1 MSKFKLQEVIEKAGI
16 SFEEAREKLKEI
28 NIDIEGLNDLV
39 DEKAVTHL
47 GVDSKLLS
55 VDKRQELLK
64 KALERHKR
72 HSRAKE
78 VVIKKDGTDSS
89 KRISKEELLRKK
101 RELEKSLKK
110 VDEEREKLSKIKQ
123 KEEESKDIKQED
135 ITTEEIQTK
144 KVEEEK
150 PEKRHEETVV
160 ENKETF
166 SQPTEDK
173 KPSQSVEKTPQ
184 KRFGTE
190 DRKKDDRKGR
200 DFSDRK
206 KSQHSAD
213 TRTSDSRQF
222 RDRKPEQKPRHH
234 EESKDSKDMKDKKVA
249 FKRREEAE
257 KPSESFEKLKK
268 VDVEK
273 KKETPK
279 EDLEPKKVKGK
290 KGLKKE
296 KNINKDI
303 LEGFDELELE
313 EAIVKGE
320 IKEELLPVADI
331 DEGGEDS
338 SKQRKKKLQKGKKK
352 DKSKDANKPEP
363 VKITRIEIG
372 ETVTVNELAG
382 LLGIKAVE
390 LVKKLFSMGVMA
402 SVNQAIDAETAQLL
416 GAEYDIEVNVK
427 TVTEEDL
434 LPKYEDNPEK
444 MKPRP
449 PIVTVMGHVDHGKT
463 SLLDAIRKTRVAEGE
478 AGGITQHIG
487 AYEVD
492 LNGRSITFL
501 DTPGHEAFTTLRA
514 RGANVTDIVI
524 LVVAAD
530 DGVMPQTKEAIDH
543 AKAAGVRIVVAVNKI
558 DKPNANPEKVKTQL
572 AEYGIIPEEWGGEYQ
587 FQEISAKNKIGI
599 DDLLERV
606 LLEADILEL
615 KADYDRLAEGII
627 IESKLDKQRGP
638 VGTVLVRKGTLK
650 NGDFFVVGPTFGKVR
665 AMFNSVGRS
674 VKTAGP
680 SVPVEVMGFSSV
692 PESGQNF
699 IVVPNEKT
707 ARQIAE
713 MRMEKQKEAELKER
727 NKVSL
732 NDLFDRI
739 KEGEIQDLNIVIKAD
754 VQGSVEALKT
764 SLLKLSNNE
773 VKVNIIHDGVG
784 GINESDVLLAAASN
798 AIVIG
803 FNVRPDNNARA
814 VAEREDV
821 EINLYSVIYEAIDN
835 VKSAIEGM
843 LSPEIKENVIGRVE
857 VRQVF
862 SVPKVGKIAGSY
874 VLEGKIT
881 RNSKI
886 RVIRD
891 NIVIYDGNIGSLKR
905 FQDDVKEVVA
915 GYECGVGVDRFND
928 IKEGDIFEVYEMVE
942 RKRELKELN

>member
-1 MSKFKLQEVIEKAGI
+1 MSKFKLQEVIEKAGL
-16 SFEEAREKLKEI
+16 SFEDALEKLKEI
-28 NIDIEGLNDLV
+28 NIDVSSPDDMVN
-39 DEKAVTHL
+39 EKAVSHL
-47 GVDSKLLS
+47 GVDPKILS

-72 HSRAKE
+72 HSRPKE
-78 VVIKKDGTDSS
+78 VVIKKSDDDSS

-110 VDEEREKLSKIKQ
+110 VDEEREKIAKV
-123 KEEESKDIKQED
+123 KQEELNKEKEA
-135 ITTEEIQTK
+135 EET
-144 KVEEEK
+144 KVEQEK
-150 PEKRHEETVV
+150 VQTVEVSKAAPESATLATEVAAPVKDEDK
-160 ENKETF
+160 KET
-166 SQPTEDK
+166 Q
-173 KPSQSVEKTPQ
+173 KPSQSEKT
-184 KRFGTE
+184 E
-190 DRKKDDRKGR
+190 DKPKPVHREKKDGR
-200 DFSDRK
+200 GFNRRPREHSDSRR
-206 KSQHSAD
+206 D
-213 TRTSDSRQF
+213 TRTPETKQF
-222 RDRKPEQKPRHH
+222 KDKKVEQKPRR
-234 EESKDSKDMKDKKVA
+234 EDDSRGKAA
-249 FKRREEAE
+249 FKKQDDID
-257 KPSESFEKLKK
+257 KPSETFEKLKR
-268 VDVEK
+268 VDIDK

-279 EDLEPKKVKGK
+279 EDIEPKKVKAK
-290 KGLKKE
+290 KGVKKE
-296 KNINKDI
+296 KNLVKDI

-320 IKEELLPVADI
+320 IKDEIII
-331 DEGGEDS
+331 DEEVIVEKTEDIA
-338 SKQRKKKLQKGKKK
+338 QKNKGKRQQKPKKK
-352 DKSKDANKPEP
+352 DRAKESKKQEP
-363 VKITRIEIG
+363 VKITKVEIG
-372 ETVTVNELAG
+372 ETITVNELAG

-390 LVKKLFSMGVMA
+390 LVKKLFAMGVMA

-416 GAEYDIEVNVK
+416 GAEYDIEVVVK
-427 TVTEEDL
+427 TVTEDDL

-543 AKAAGVRIVVAVNKI
+543 SKAAGVRLVVAVNKI

-572 AEYGIIPEEWGGEYQ
+572 AEYGIIPEEWGGENQ
-587 FQEISAKNKIGI
+587 FQEISAKNRIGI
-599 DDLLERV
+599 EDLLERV
-606 LLEADILEL
+606 LLEADMLEL

-692 PESGQNF
+692 PESGQTF
-699 IVVPNEKT
+699 IVVPNEKV
-707 ARQIAE
+707 ARQVAE
-713 MRMEKQKEAELKER
+713 IRMAKMKEAELREKS
-727 NKVSL
+727 KVSL

-739 KEGEIQDLNIVIKAD
+739 KEGEIQELNIVIKAD

-764 SLLKLSNNE
+764 SLIKLSNQE

-798 AIVIG
+798 AVIIG

-814 VAEREDV
+814 VAERENV

-835 VKSAIEGM
+835 IKSAIEGM
-843 LSPEIKENVIGRVE
+843 LSPEVNESVIGRVE

-862 SVPKVGKIAGSY
+862 SVPKIGKIAGAY

-881 RNSKI
+881 RNAKV

-891 NIVIYDGNIGSLKR
+891 NIVVYDGTVGSLKR
-905 FQDDVKEVVA
+905 FQDDAKEVVA
-915 GYECGVGVDRFND
+915 GYECGVGIDRFND

-942 RKRELKELN
+942 RKRELKELK

>member
-16 SFEEAREKLKEI
+16 SFEDAMEKLKEI
-28 NIDIEGLNDLV
+28 NIDVSSPNDMV
-39 DEKAVTHL
+39 NEKAAEHL
-47 GVDSKLLS
+47 GVDPKILS

-72 HSRAKE
+72 HSRPKE
-78 VVIKKDGTDSS
+78 VVIKKTDDDSS

-110 VDEEREKLSKIKQ
+110 VDEEREKIAKIKQ
-123 KEEESKDIKQED
+123 EELNKEKE
-135 ITTEEIQTK
+135 TEETK
-144 KVEEEK
+144 KVQEKTQTVEAVKTAQESAPSVTEVTTPPKAEEK
-150 PEKRHEETVV
+150 
-160 ENKETF
+160 KEV
-166 SQPTEDK
+166 Q
-173 KPSQSVEKTPQ
+173 KPSQSEKPEEKAKPVQ
-184 KRFGTE
+184 RE
-190 DRKKDDRKGR
+190 RKEKR
-200 DFSDRK
+200 DFNRRPRE
-206 KSQHSAD
+206 Q
-213 TRTSDSRQF
+213 SDSRN
-222 RDRKPEQKPRHH
+222 DRKTAETKQFKDRKSEQKPRR
-234 EESKDSKDMKDKKVA
+234 EDDSRGKVA
-249 FKRREEAE
+249 FKKQDDID
-257 KPSESFEKLKK
+257 KPSETFEKLKK
-268 VDVEK
+268 VDIDK

-279 EDLEPKKVKGK
+279 EDLEPKKVKTK
-290 KGLKKE
+290 KGVKKE
-296 KNINKDI
+296 KNLVKDI

-320 IKEELLPVADI
+320 IKDEIVI
-331 DEGGEDS
+331 DEEVIAEKSEDIV
-338 SKQRKKKLQKGKKK
+338 QKNKGKRQQKPKKK
-352 DKSKDANKPEP
+352 DRFKESKKQEP
-363 VKITRIEIG
+363 VKITKVEIG
-372 ETVTVNELAG
+372 ENITVNELAG

-390 LVKKLFSMGVMA
+390 LVKKLFTMGVMA
-402 SVNQAIDAETAQLL
+402 SVNQTIDAETAQLL
-416 GAEYDIEVNVK
+416 GAEYDIEVVVK
-427 TVTEEDL
+427 TITEDDL
-434 LPKYEDNPEK
+434 LPKYDDNPEK

-543 AKAAGVRIVVAVNKI
+543 AKAAGVRLVVAVNKI

-572 AEYGIIPEEWGGEYQ
+572 AEYGIIPEEWGGENQ
-587 FQEISAKNKIGI
+587 FQEISAKNRIGI
-599 DDLLERV
+599 EDLLERV
-606 LLEADILEL
+606 LLEADMLEL
-615 KADYDRLAEGII
+615 KADYERLAEGII

-665 AMFNSVGRS
+665 AMFNSVGKS

-692 PESGQNF
+692 PESGQTF
-699 IVVPNEKT
+699 IVVPNEKV
-707 ARQIAE
+707 ARQVAE
-713 MRMEKQKEAELKER
+713 IRMAKQKEAELREK

-739 KEGEIQDLNIVIKAD
+739 KEGEIQELNIVIKAD
-754 VQGSVEALKT
+754 VQGSVEALKA
-764 SLLKLSNNE
+764 SLLKLSNQE

-798 AIVIG
+798 AIIIG

-835 VKSAIEGM
+835 IKSAIEGM
-843 LSPEIKENVIGRVE
+843 LSPEVNESVIGRVE

-862 SVPKVGKIAGSY
+862 SVPKVGKIAGAY

-881 RNSKI
+881 RNAKV

-891 NIVIYDGNIGSLKR
+891 NIVVYDGTVGSLKR
-905 FQDDVKEVVA
+905 FQDDAKEVVA
-915 GYECGVGVDRFND
+915 GYECGVGIDRFND

>member
-1 MSKFKLQEVIEKAGI
+1 MSKFKLQEVIEKAGL
-16 SFEEAREKLKEI
+16 SFEDALEKLKEI
-28 NIDIEGLNDLV
+28 NIDVSSPDDMVN
-39 DEKAVTHL
+39 EKAVSHL
-47 GVDSKLLS
+47 GVDPKILS

-72 HSRAKE
+72 HSRPKE
-78 VVIKKDGTDSS
+78 VVIKKSDDDSS

-110 VDEEREKLSKIKQ
+110 VDEEREKIAKV
-123 KEEESKDIKQED
+123 KQEELNKEKEA
-135 ITTEEIQTK
+135 EET
-144 KVEEEK
+144 KVEQEK
-150 PEKRHEETVV
+150 VQTVEVSKAAPESATLATEVAAPVKDEDK
-160 ENKETF
+160 KET
-166 SQPTEDK
+166 Q
-173 KPSQSVEKTPQ
+173 KPSQSEKT
-184 KRFGTE
+184 E
-190 DRKKDDRKGR
+190 DKPKPVHREKKDGR
-200 DFSDRK
+200 DFNRRPREHSDSRR
-206 KSQHSAD
+206 D
-213 TRTSDSRQF
+213 TRTPETKQF
-222 RDRKPEQKPRHH
+222 KDKKVEQKPRR
-234 EESKDSKDMKDKKVA
+234 EDDSRGKAA
-249 FKRREEAE
+249 FKKQDDID
-257 KPSESFEKLKK
+257 KPSETFEKLKR
-268 VDVEK
+268 VDIDK

-279 EDLEPKKVKGK
+279 EDIEPKKVKAK
-290 KGLKKE
+290 KGVKKE
-296 KNINKDI
+296 KNLVKDI

-320 IKEELLPVADI
+320 IKDEIII
-331 DEGGEDS
+331 DEEVIVEKTEDIA
-338 SKQRKKKLQKGKKK
+338 QKNKGKRQQKPKKK
-352 DKSKDANKPEP
+352 DRAKESKKQEP
-363 VKITRIEIG
+363 VKITKVEIG
-372 ETVTVNELAG
+372 ETITVNELAG

-390 LVKKLFSMGVMA
+390 LVKKLFAMGVMA

-416 GAEYDIEVNVK
+416 GAEYDIEVVVK
-427 TVTEEDL
+427 TITEDDL

-543 AKAAGVRIVVAVNKI
+543 SKAAGVRLVVAVNKI

-572 AEYGIIPEEWGGEYQ
+572 AEYGIIPEEWGGENQ
-587 FQEISAKNKIGI
+587 FQEISAKNRIGI
-599 DDLLERV
+599 EDLLERV
-606 LLEADILEL
+606 LLEADMLEL

-692 PESGQNF
+692 PESGQTF
-699 IVVPNEKT
+699 IVVPNEKV
-707 ARQIAE
+707 ARQVAE
-713 MRMEKQKEAELKER
+713 IRMAKMKEAELREKS
-727 NKVSL
+727 KVSL

-739 KEGEIQDLNIVIKAD
+739 KEGEIQELNIVIKAD

-764 SLLKLSNNE
+764 SLIKLSNQE

-798 AIVIG
+798 AVIIG

-814 VAEREDV
+814 VAERENV

-835 VKSAIEGM
+835 IKSAIEGM
-843 LSPEIKENVIGRVE
+843 LSPEVNESVIGRVE

-862 SVPKVGKIAGSY
+862 SVPKIGKIAGAY

-881 RNSKI
+881 RNAKV

-891 NIVIYDGNIGSLKR
+891 NIVVYDGTVGSLKR
-905 FQDDVKEVVA
+905 FQDDAKEVVA
-915 GYECGVGVDRFND
+915 GYECGVGIDRFND

-942 RKRELKELN
+942 RKRELKELK

>member
-16 SFEEAREKLKEI
+16 SFDDASEKLKEI
-28 NIDIEGLNDLV
+28 NIDVSSPDDMVN
-39 DEKAVTHL
+39 EKAVSHL
-47 GVDSKLLS
+47 GVDPKVLS

-72 HSRAKE
+72 HSRPKE
-78 VVIKKDGTDSS
+78 VVIKKTDDDSS

-110 VDEEREKLSKIKQ
+110 VDEEREKVAKV
-123 KEEESKDIKQED
+123 KQEELNKEKEAEEAKTEQEK
-135 ITTEEIQTK
+135 IQTVETVKTVQESASSATEVVAPANTEEKKEIQ
-144 KVEEEK
+144 
-150 PEKRHEETVV
+150 
-160 ENKETF
+160 
-166 SQPTEDK
+166 
-173 KPSQSVEKTPQ
+173 KPSQSEKAEEKAKPVHRERNDQ
-184 KRFGTE
+184 
-190 DRKKDDRKGR
+190 R
-200 DFSDRK
+200 DFNRRPREHSDSRK
-206 KSQHSAD
+206 D
-213 TRTSDSRQF
+213 TRTPETKQF
-222 RDRKPEQKPRHH
+222 KDKRAEQKPRR
-234 EESKDSKDMKDKKVA
+234 EDDSRGKAA
-249 FKRREEAE
+249 FKKQDDID
-257 KPSESFEKLKK
+257 KPSETFEKLKK
-268 VDVEK
+268 VDIDK

-279 EDLEPKKVKGK
+279 EDIEPKKVKAK
-290 KGLKKE
+290 KSVKKE
-296 KNINKDI
+296 KNLVKDI

-320 IKEELLPVADI
+320 IKDEIVI
-331 DEGGEDS
+331 DEEVIAE
-338 SKQRKKKLQKGKKK
+338 KAEEVVQKNKGKRQQKPKKK
-352 DKSKDANKPEP
+352 DRTKESKKQEP
-363 VKITRIEIG
+363 VKITKVEIG
-372 ETVTVNELAG
+372 ESITVNELAG

-390 LVKKLFSMGVMA
+390 LVKKLFAMGVMA

-416 GAEYDIEVNVK
+416 GAEYDIEVVVK
-427 TVTEEDL
+427 TITEDDL

-543 AKAAGVRIVVAVNKI
+543 AKAAGVRLVVAVNKI

-572 AEYGIIPEEWGGEYQ
+572 AEYGIIPEEWGGENQ
-587 FQEISAKNKIGI
+587 FQEISAKNRIGI
-599 DDLLERV
+599 EDLLERV
-606 LLEADILEL
+606 LLEADMLEL

-692 PESGQNF
+692 PESGQTF
-699 IVVPNEKT
+699 IVVPNEKV
-707 ARQIAE
+707 ARQVAE
-713 MRMEKQKEAELKER
+713 IRMAKQKEAELREKS
-727 NKVSL
+727 KVSL

-739 KEGEIQDLNIVIKAD
+739 KEGEIQELNIVIKAD

-764 SLLKLSNNE
+764 SLLKLSNQE

-798 AIVIG
+798 AVIIG

-835 VKSAIEGM
+835 IKSAIEGM
-843 LSPEIKENVIGRVE
+843 LSPEVNESVIGRVE

-862 SVPKVGKIAGSY
+862 SVPKIGKIAGAY

-881 RNSKI
+881 RNAKV

-891 NIVIYDGNIGSLKR
+891 NIVVYDGTVGSLKR
-905 FQDDVKEVVA
+905 FQDDAKEVVA
-915 GYECGVGVDRFND
+915 GYECGVGIDRFND

-942 RKRELKELN
+942 RKRELKELK

>member
-1 MSKFKLQEVIEKAGI
+1 MSKFKLQEVIEKAGL
-16 SFEEAREKLKEI
+16 SFEDALEKLKEI
-28 NIDIEGLNDLV
+28 NIDVSSPDDMVN
-39 DEKAVTHL
+39 EKAVSHL
-47 GVDSKLLS
+47 GVDPKILS

-72 HSRAKE
+72 HSRPKE
-78 VVIKKDGTDSS
+78 VVIKKSDDDSS

-110 VDEEREKLSKIKQ
+110 VDEEREKIAKV
-123 KEEESKDIKQED
+123 KQEELNKEKEA
-135 ITTEEIQTK
+135 EET
-144 KVEEEK
+144 KVEQEK
-150 PEKRHEETVV
+150 VQTVEVSKAAPESATLATEVAAPVKDEDK
-160 ENKETF
+160 KET
-166 SQPTEDK
+166 Q
-173 KPSQSVEKTPQ
+173 KPSQSEKT
-184 KRFGTE
+184 E
-190 DRKKDDRKGR
+190 DKPKPVHREKKDSR
-200 DFSDRK
+200 DFNRRPREHSDSRR
-206 KSQHSAD
+206 D
-213 TRTSDSRQF
+213 TRTPETKQF
-222 RDRKPEQKPRHH
+222 KDKKVEQKPRR
-234 EESKDSKDMKDKKVA
+234 EDDSRGKAA
-249 FKRREEAE
+249 FKKQDDID
-257 KPSESFEKLKK
+257 KPSETFEKLKR
-268 VDVEK
+268 VDIDK

-279 EDLEPKKVKGK
+279 EDIEPKKVKAK
-290 KGLKKE
+290 KGVKKE
-296 KNINKDI
+296 KNLVKDI

-320 IKEELLPVADI
+320 IKDEIII
-331 DEGGEDS
+331 DEEVIVEKTEDIA
-338 SKQRKKKLQKGKKK
+338 QKNKGKRQQKPKKK
-352 DKSKDANKPEP
+352 DRAKESKKQEP
-363 VKITRIEIG
+363 VKITKVEIG
-372 ETVTVNELAG
+372 ETITVNELAG

-390 LVKKLFSMGVMA
+390 LVKKLFAMGVMA

-416 GAEYDIEVNVK
+416 GAEYDIEVVVK
-427 TVTEEDL
+427 TVTEDDL

-543 AKAAGVRIVVAVNKI
+543 SKAAGVRLVVAVNKI

-572 AEYGIIPEEWGGEYQ
+572 AEYGIIPEEWGGENQ
-587 FQEISAKNKIGI
+587 FQEISAKNRIGI
-599 DDLLERV
+599 EDLLERV
-606 LLEADILEL
+606 LLEADMLEL

-692 PESGQNF
+692 PESGQTF
-699 IVVPNEKT
+699 IVVPNEKV
-707 ARQIAE
+707 ARQVAE
-713 MRMEKQKEAELKER
+713 IRMAKMKEAELREKS
-727 NKVSL
+727 KVSL

-739 KEGEIQDLNIVIKAD
+739 KEGEIQELNIVIKAD

-764 SLLKLSNNE
+764 SLIKLSNQE

-798 AIVIG
+798 AVIIG

-814 VAEREDV
+814 VAERENV

-835 VKSAIEGM
+835 IKSAIEGM
-843 LSPEIKENVIGRVE
+843 LSPEVNESVIGRVE

-862 SVPKVGKIAGSY
+862 SVPKIGKIAGAY

-881 RNSKI
+881 RNAKV

-891 NIVIYDGNIGSLKR
+891 NIVVYDGTVGSLKR
-905 FQDDVKEVVA
+905 FQDDAKEVVA
-915 GYECGVGVDRFND
+915 GYECGVGIDRFND

-942 RKRELKELN
+942 RKRELKELK